1 MSRLNDEF
9 MEAFKHIDK
18 ICKEMYSSNNGVTT
32 YIETMERTPGGSSYV
47 SNWDLILK
55 TLKDYRHIRNQYAH
69 EVGSSYNDIC
79 NQQDVDWLNNFY
91 ESLMNTTDP
100 LAMYQKH
107 ISAMK
112 KPKASLPKQP
122 TISYNEIGNF
132 SYSNQSNTK
141 VEQNKKDASLVAAV
155 CFVCVAVAAAVC
167 IYLFWL

>member
-107 ISAMK
+107 IREMNKSK
-112 KPKASLPKQP
+112 TTKPRQVDV
-122 TISYNEIGNF
+122 SYNVNNN
-132 SYSNQSNTK
+132 YSN
-141 VEQNKKDASLVAAV
+141 NKKEVSDNKDMYTVVTV
-155 CFVCVAVAAAVC
+155 CAVC
-167 IYLFWL
+167 IAIIALGFLFFIGI